1 VGSQGFEV
9 FVCCAKDVGGDGKGK
24 FQGSLGSW
32 VGPRKVGGGWLYW
45 SFVVVV
51 IEEVMGKW
59 AKSKERVN
67 TEWEPSNVLVKKEL
81 DLLG

>member
-1 VGSQGFEV
+1 VGSGE
-9 FVCCAKDVGGDGKGK
+9 
-24 FQGSLGSW
+24 
-32 VGPRKVGGGWLYW
+32 VGGGWLYW

-51 IEEVMGKW
+51 IEEVMGEW

-81 DLLG
+81 YLLG